1 MRLCPLIP
9 SAPFS
14 HKGRRGRLG
23 VLMRLCPL
31 IPSAPFSHKGR
42 RGRLGILMSLCPLI
56 PPTPFSHKGRRGREE
71 RSMPHVS
78 NDSTSSR
85 CRRAAILV
93 ESEEKIY
100 REMLHNSEMKEGALI
115 QEQAVQ
121 ATEIARR
128 AVTLAEDKQASN
140 IVLLDLRRLNSVADY
155 FVICTGGSERQLKAI
170 TEAIDEGLAREYDIQ
185 PRIEGTADTG
195 WVLLDYGDVVVHIF
209 SVELR
214 DRYRLE
220 RLWSKATPVVVM
232 Q

>member
-1 MRLCPLIP
+1 V
-9 SAPFS
+9 
-14 HKGRRGRLG
+14 G
-23 VLMRLCPL
+23 
-31 IPSAPFSHKGR
+31 
-42 RGRLGILMSLCPLI
+42 
-56 PPTPFSHKGRRGREE
+56 
-71 RSMPHVS
+71 RSMLHVS

-85 CRRAAILV
+85 CRHAVILV
-93 ESEEKIY
+93 ESDEKIH
-100 REMLHNSEMKEGALI
+100 REMPHNSEMKEGALI